1 MYSTS
6 LILTSCA
13 LAITLGV
20 LNRTYRNSRG
30 TLKILV
36 TLVSFI
42 NAMYLIL
49 VGLHYSELWIAGFTR
64 LEKTPS
70 LTTGFRIALVL
81 LPLLPILIA
90 FYSIAFTNVMGNLF
104 GFFRKRTEILSGILL
119 VYAALSINFSDHS
132 SEDLVKP
139 LFNLENRIQQSV
151 EKFQGLQDEKQTLGK
166 QLIDYQSCVDTRLEP
181 FADEL
186 SLLVE
191 TNMKE
196 ESILLKNEIRD
207 FLIEIKYPG
216 VFGAEISDARNKY
229 YERLRFKLDSDFER
243 KWDMFWADRS
253 FAKERARRI
262 CAIERGWVNPPPDSA
277 TWVMQKDFI
286 PEYIMVE
293 HYLGWILDA
302 GK

>member
-1 MYSTS
+1 
-6 LILTSCA
+6 
-13 LAITLGV
+13 
-20 LNRTYRNSRG
+20 
-30 TLKILV
+30 
-36 TLVSFI
+36 
-42 NAMYLIL
+42 MYLIL
-49 VGLHYSELWIAGFTR
+49 VGLHYSELWIAGFPR

-119 VYAALSINFSDHS
+119 VYAALSINFSDPS

-151 EKFQGLQDEKQTLGK
+151 EKFLGLQDEKQTLEE

-181 FADEL
+181 LGDEL

-191 TNMKE
+191 ANMKE

-216 VFGAEISDARNKY
+216 VFGAEVSDARNKY

-253 FAKERARRI
+253 FAKERVRRI
-262 CAIERGWVNPPPDSA
+262 CATERGWINPPPDSA

-286 PEYIMVE
+286 PEYIVVE
-293 HYLGWILDA
+293 HYLEWILDA
-302 GK
+302 GKQAH